1 MIFVTFFNALL
12 SKTSLALLYRY
23 YGPYGEGYA
32 QSHRHVDGHNA
43 EEEGEL
49 SLKQSK
55 CLSAIN
61 VPFQLLAVEVSHM
74 IHHVVI
80 GVSHLAAVSM
90 PIIMALL
97 LVVVVLFII
106 YILLFFV
113 PAAKIN
119 AVCAQ

>member
-1 MIFVTFFNALL
+1 VLVTLF
-12 SKTSLALLYRY
+12 
-23 YGPYGEGYA
+23 
-32 QSHRHVDGHNA
+32 
-43 EEEGEL
+43 
-49 SLKQSK
+49 
-55 CLSAIN
+55 
-61 VPFQLLAVEVSHM
+61 
-74 IHHVVI
+74 
-80 GVSHLAAVSM
+80 AAVSM

>member
-1 MIFVTFFNALL
+1 VLVTL
-12 SKTSLALLYRY
+12 
-23 YGPYGEGYA
+23 
-32 QSHRHVDGHNA
+32 
-43 EEEGEL
+43 
-49 SLKQSK
+49 
-55 CLSAIN
+55 
-61 VPFQLLAVEVSHM
+61 
-74 IHHVVI
+74 
-80 GVSHLAAVSM
+80 LAAVSM